1 VVVDVEVLLSNSTVS
16 KKLFGTHP
24 LQIQRLPRLLLLL
37 LLLVPRLTV
46 PALPSV
52 LLLLLL
58 LSCVVLCTHC
68 HDLQLC
74 PSCCQQQAQI
84 CGQWVGVTE
93 PKVATKG
100 GS

>member
-1 VVVDVEVLLSNSTVS
+1 VVVDVEVLLPNSTVS
-16 KKLFGTHP
+16 KEFFSTHP

-37 LLLVPRLTV
+37 LVSRLTV

-58 LSCVVLCTHC
+58 LCCVVLCTHC

-74 PSCCQQQAQI
+74 PSCCQQQGQV